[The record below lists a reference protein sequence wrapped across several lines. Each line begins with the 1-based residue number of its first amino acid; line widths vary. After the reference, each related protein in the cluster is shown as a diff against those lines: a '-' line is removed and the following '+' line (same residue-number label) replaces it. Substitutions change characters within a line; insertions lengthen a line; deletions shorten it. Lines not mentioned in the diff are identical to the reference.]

1 MAKKQ
6 HISRVEP
13 PVFDASKFAVTGN
26 LPTAETVN
34 QSVAE
39 VTGVEVEKVVEKVV
53 EKKDP
58 SVKTVPIV
66 QKVEKIEK
74 SPKVNA
80 PKVSEKVKK
89 VGKTEKSETLKQ
101 SEKPTIERGRDAR
114 GALNRV
120 GITALVDKDLLKQ
133 TKILAIQQG
142 LSMSDIINDALTG
155 YLNPKMK

>member
-39 VTGVEVEKVVEKVV
+39 VTGVEVEKVVEK
-53 EKKDP
+53 KDP
-58 SVKTVPIV
+58 SVKTLPIV
-66 QKVEKIEK
+66 QKVEKTEK
-74 SPKVNA
+74 SPKMNA
-80 PKVSEKVKK
+80 PKVSEKVEK

-155 YLNPKMK
+155 YLNPK

>member
-13 PVFDASKFAVTGN
+13 PVFDATKFAVTGN

-34 QSVAE
+34 QSVSE
-39 VTGVEVEKVVEKVV
+39 VTGVEVEHPT
-53 EKKDP
+53 P
-58 SVKTVPIV
+58 SVKMPQMV
-66 QKVEKIEK
+66 QKVEKPTQLLQLEASK
-74 SPKVNA
+74 PSKKP
-80 PKVSEKVKK
+80 EKV
-89 VGKTEKSETLKQ
+89 EKLGQ

-155 YLNPKMK
+155 YLGHYK

>member
-39 VTGVEVEKVVEKVV
+39 VTGVEVEKVVEK
-53 EKKDP
+53 KDP

-66 QKVEKIEK
+66 QKVERTEK

-80 PKVSEKVKK
+80 PKALEKAEKVKK
-89 VGKTEKSETLKQ
+89 VEKSETLKQ

-155 YLNPKMK
+155 YLNPKVKSF

>member
-13 PVFDASKFAVTGN
+13 PVFDATKFAETGN

-34 QSVAE
+34 QSVSE
-39 VTGVEVEKVVEKVV
+39 VTGVEVEPPT
-53 EKKDP
+53 P
-58 SVKTVPIV
+58 SVKTAPIV
-66 QKVEKIEK
+66 QKIEK
-74 SPKVNA
+74 TEQSPKVNA
-80 PKVSEKVKK
+80 PKVLEKVGK

-101 SEKPTIERGRDAR
+101 SKKPTIERGRDAR

>member
-6 HISRVEP
+6 YISRVEP

-34 QSVAE
+34 QSVSE
-39 VTGVEVEKVVEKVV
+39 VTGVEVEKAPEKST
-53 EKKDP
+53 P
-58 SVKTVPIV
+58 SVKTASTV
-66 QKVEKIEK
+66 QKVEKSGKSLKIE
-74 SPKVNA
+74 A
-80 PKVSEKVKK
+80 PKPSKKVEKVE
-89 VGKTEKSETLKQ
+89 KTEQSKKLEKLAQ

-155 YLNPKMK
+155 YLGHYK

>member
-39 VTGVEVEKVVEKVV
+39 VTGVEVEKVVE
-53 EKKDP
+53 EKDP
-58 SVKTVPIV
+58 SVKAVPIV
-66 QKVEKIEK
+66 QKVEKTEK

-80 PKVSEKVKK
+80 RKVSEKVEKVEK
-89 VGKTEKSETLKQ
+89 VGKIEKSETLKQ

-155 YLNPKMK
+155 YLNSK

>member
-34 QSVAE
+34 QSVSE
-39 VTGVEVEKVVEKVV
+39 VTGIEVEKVV

-66 QKVEKIEK
+66 QKIEKTEK
-74 SPKVNA
+74 SPKMNA
-80 PKVSEKVKK
+80 PKVSEKVGK
-89 VGKTEKSETLKQ
+89 VGKTEKSEALKQ

-155 YLNPKMK
+155 YLGPYK

>member
-39 VTGVEVEKVVEKVV
+39 VTGVEVEKVVEK
-53 EKKDP
+53 KDP
-58 SVKTVPIV
+58 SVKTVPIG

-80 PKVSEKVKK
+80 PKVSEKVGK
-89 VGKTEKSETLKQ
+89 VGKTEKSDTLKQ
-101 SEKPTIERGRDAR
+101 PEKPTIERGRDAR
-114 GALNRV
+114 GALTLPGFV
-120 GITALVDKDLLKQ
+120 HKAWGWQGVFTMLL
-133 TKILAIQQG
+133 
-142 LSMSDIINDALTG
+142 S
-155 YLNPKMK
+155 P

>member
-1 MAKKQ
+1 MLFR
-6 HISRVEP
+6 S
-13 PVFDASKFAVTGN
+13 VFDASKFAVTGN

-39 VTGVEVEKVVEKVV
+39 VTGVEVEKVVEK
-53 EKKDP
+53 KDP

-66 QKVEKIEK
+66 QKVEKTEK

-80 PKVSEKVKK
+80 PKALEKAEKVKK
-89 VGKTEKSETLKQ
+89 VEKSETVKQ

>member
-39 VTGVEVEKVVEKVV
+39 VTGVEVEKVVEK
-53 EKKDP
+53 KDP

-66 QKVEKIEK
+66 QKVERTET

-80 PKVSEKVKK
+80 PKVSEKGGK
-89 VGKTEKSETLKQ
+89 VEKTEKSETLKQ

-155 YLNPKMK
+155 YLNPKVKSF

>member
-34 QSVAE
+34 QSVSE
-39 VTGVEVEKVVEKVV
+39 VTGVEVEKVPEKST
-53 EKKDP
+53 P
-58 SVKTVPIV
+58 SVKTASTV
-66 QKVEKIEK
+66 QKVEKLEKLPKIEAPKPSKKPEKVEKIEK
-74 SPKVNA
+74 L
-80 PKVSEKVKK
+80 EK
-89 VGKTEKSETLKQ
+89 LAQ

-155 YLNPKMK
+155 YLNAKMK

>member
-39 VTGVEVEKVVEKVV
+39 VTGVEVEKVVEK
-53 EKKDP
+53 KDP

-80 PKVSEKVKK
+80 PKVSGKVEK

-155 YLNPKMK
+155 YLNPKMKS

>member
-34 QSVAE
+34 QSVSE
-39 VTGVEVEKVVEKVV
+39 VTGVEVEKVVEK
-53 EKKDP
+53 KDL
-58 SVKTVPIV
+58 SVKTAPIV

-80 PKVSEKVKK
+80 PKVSGKVEK
-89 VGKTEKSETLKQ
+89 VGKIEKSETLKQ